1 MKKFKKVGV
10 WIIISIFLQ
19 AGVLFYLD
27 KFYFVTESNV
37 DIKKVEEPAKQVIAN
52 KEIEINIPEA
62 AKNINISSDGKYV
75 AYFSDETLYVVN
87 TITGDKK
94 QVEFDS
100 DKKFSYYMW
109 LPDVNNILIAE
120 KKSTSKQST
129 ITFSNYDAEKN
140 KKKDIAN
147 DNSGK
152 PTFINLS
159 DKQSDVDDL
168 EMSRLTGVIYI
179 KISNKNVKNGRS
191 SFYEMNRMAQ
201 ISSLKVNSNSVGNI
215 NTFPHQARL
224 AYEDLTYHKVYATG
238 INKAITIK
246 GVTNSCLV
254 GTDDE
259 DKLYIG
265 AVENNKIK
273 KIYYGLVK
281 DSMDTWR
288 SIELKNVVDKKDI
301 FVSSNGDIYVNDNL
315 KGTITNIMS
324 SKEITYKGK
333 LIQMY
338 ENGAISLSDG
348 KLYKISFNS
357 KE

>member
-10 WIIISIFLQ
+10 WIILSIFLQ

-27 KFYFVTESNV
+27 RFYFVTESNV
-37 DIKKVEEPAKQVIAN
+37 DIKKVEEPAKPAVAK
-52 KEIEINIPEA
+52 KEIDISIPET

-75 AYFSDETLYVVN
+75 AYYEDGTLHVVN

-94 QVEFDS
+94 KVEFDEG
-100 DKKFSYYMW
+100 KKFSYYMW
-109 LPDVNNILIAE
+109 LPDVNNMLIAE
-120 KKSTSKQST
+120 KKSTSKQSS
-129 ITFSNYDAEKN
+129 IVFSNYDAEKD

-147 DNSGK
+147 DNKGNA
-152 PTFINLS
+152 TFINLP
-159 DKQSDVDDL
+159 DKQSDVDDI

-179 KISNKNVKNGRS
+179 KISNKNVKNSRS

-201 ISSLKVNSNSVGNI
+201 ISSLKVNSNSVGSI
-215 NTFPHQARL
+215 NTFSHQARL

-238 INKAITIK
+238 VNKPIVIK
-246 GVTNSCLV
+246 GVTNTCLI

-265 AVENNKIK
+265 AVENNKVK

-288 SIELKNVVDKKDI
+288 SIELKNAADKKDI
-301 FVSSNGDIYVNDNL
+301 FVSTSGDIYVNDNL
-315 KGTITNIMS
+315 KGSITNIMS
-324 SKEITYKGK
+324 NKEVTYKGK
-333 LIQMY
+333 LIEMY
-338 ENGAISLSDG
+338 ENGAISLIDG
-348 KLYKISFNS
+348 KLYKVSFDS